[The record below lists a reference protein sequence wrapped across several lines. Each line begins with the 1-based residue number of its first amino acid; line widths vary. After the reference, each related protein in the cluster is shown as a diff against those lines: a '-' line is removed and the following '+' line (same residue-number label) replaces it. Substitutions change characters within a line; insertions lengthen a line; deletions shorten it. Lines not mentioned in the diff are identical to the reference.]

1 MAYEYYV
8 SIEGTAQGK
17 FKGESDRTPYKDKI
31 PGFSFQSAVASPRD
45 AASGQAT
52 GKRRH
57 EPVILRKKVGAAT
70 PMIAQ
75 ALTKNEVLKTVLF
88 EFISTTKDGK
98 EQIFFTIKLSNATI
112 SAHRIY
118 LPEVSGEQHHL
129 ELSEEVSF
137 TFQKIEWAHEVAKTR
152 TADDW
157 TA

>member
-8 SIEGTAQGK
+8 SIEGTSQGK

-31 PGFSFQSAVASPRD
+31 PGFSYQSSVASPRD

-57 EPVILRKKVGAAT
+57 EPVVLHKKVGAAT
-70 PMIAQ
+70 PMISH

-88 EFISTTKDGK
+88 EFVNTTKDGK
-98 EQIFFTIKLSNATI
+98 EQVFFTVKLTNATI
-112 SAHRIY
+112 SNQRIY
-118 LPEVSGEQHHL
+118 LPAISGDQHHL